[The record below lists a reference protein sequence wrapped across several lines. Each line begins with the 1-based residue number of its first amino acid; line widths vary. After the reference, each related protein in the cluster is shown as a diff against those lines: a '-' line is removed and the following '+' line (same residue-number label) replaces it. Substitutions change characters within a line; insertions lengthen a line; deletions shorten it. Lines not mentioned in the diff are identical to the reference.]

1 MSVTIRDM
9 PRYTKSIRL
18 RIEKAFRYGE
28 LADKLN
34 LAKMMSQQLE
44 INKWDINRAKQE
56 MAKQEVVSLKKQLS
70 MAEQNLVRLEKES
83 NPFSAFTDDEPLPS
97 TNAVSTPSTLNSSN
111 HTVTVGANTRRGHS
125 RKKIVLDRSE
135 VMKKIGDG
143 LIRTKELASFFHVAP
158 ATFREKAK
166 ELKIPTRGELSAMVY
181 ITDEQD
187 AFKSYRELSNTPP
200 PEITKKEPPKRE
212 SMLDAGKR
220 LLEEQKNESDDDVD
234 KTFEQMLSN

>member
-1 MSVTIRDM
+1 MRTIRDL
-9 PRYTKSIRL
+9 PSYIEGIKR
-18 RIEKAFRYGE
+18 RIKKVFVYGE
-28 LADKLN
+28 LSDKLALAEAMAHQVEFYKFELKNAKIERTDN
-34 LAKMMSQQLE
+34 LIKQKQSE
-44 INKWDINRAKQE
+44 IEGLSSYRAK
-56 MAKQEVVSLKKQLS
+56 
-70 MAEQNLVRLEKES
+70 LEKQS
-83 NPFSAFTDDEPLPS
+83 HPFHAFIDDDPLPS
-97 TNAVSTPSTLNSSN
+97 NNAVSTPSTINGSN
-111 HTVTVGANTRRGHS
+111 HTVTVGANTRKGHS

-135 VMKKIGDG
+135 VMKKIGYG

-187 AFKSYRELSNTPP
+187 GFKCYRGLSNTPP

-220 LLEEQKNESDDDVD
+220 LLEEQKNESDDEVD